1 MRFYTNQHKYYCGI
15 DLHTKKMYI
24 CIMNQD
30 AEIVYHK
37 NLTADPDHLLLAIK
51 LYLEDVVIC
60 VECIFTWYWIADF
73 CTENNIPFVL
83 GHALY
88 MKAISGGKT
97 KNDKIDSEK
106 IAALL
111 RGGMI
116 PMAYVYPQDM
126 RATRDLFRRRM
137 YFVRRRADI
146 LSHIQNTY
154 TQYNFD
160 SMKKGIYS
168 LTANYKTEI
177 MNTFSDVNIRMN
189 IAVDLSIIETI
200 TCQIRKIE
208 SHALKSAKNYDLVSL
223 VLLQTIPGVGDILAL
238 SILYEIHDINRFK
251 RVQNFVSYC
260 RVVKCQRE
268 SGGKKFASKN
278 TKIGNPNLK
287 WAFSEAAV
295 HFIKYCPDVKIYHQ
309 KMIHK
314 YGNAK
319 AYSIMAHKLARV
331 VFYMLK
337 RRKPFDLEKFCSR

>member
-1 MRFYTNQHKYYCGI
+1 M
-15 DLHTKKMYI
+15 
-24 CIMNQD
+24 
-30 AEIVYHK
+30 
-37 NLTADPDHLLLAIK
+37 
-51 LYLEDVVIC
+51 
-60 VECIFTWYWIADF
+60 ECIFTWYWIADF
-73 CTENNIPFVL
+73 CTENNISFVL

-106 IAALL
+106 IATLL

-116 PMAYVYPQDM
+116 PMASVYPQDM

-146 LSHIQNTY
+146 FSHIQNTY
-154 TQYNFD
+154 TQYNFN

-177 MNTFSDVNIRMN
+177 MNTFSGVNISLN
-189 IAVDLSIIETI
+189 IAVDLSIIETL
-200 TCQIRKIE
+200 TQQIRKIE
-208 SHALKSAKNYDLVSL
+208 SHALKSAKNYDPVSL

-287 WAFSEAAV
+287 WVFSEAAV
-295 HFIKYCPDVKIYHQ
+295 HFIRYCPDVKIYHQ
-309 KMIHK
+309 KLIHK

-319 AYSIMAHKLARV
+319 AYSIMAHKIARAV
-331 VFYMLK
+331 YYMLK
-337 RRKPFDLEKFCSR
+337 PFDVEKFCSI